1 MSLYSEYLKRCPELL
16 ECLENA
22 RNAGRLT
29 HSFLIHAPDDRT
41 RAEFA
46 IVLEQLAGCLNP
58 VNGRPDTT
66 CPFCRQIENG
76 SYSDLHKISPVGK
89 MYQIRVGDRA
99 NPEPNTL
106 RDMLDHLGYTAGK
119 HRKFGVI
126 IDADRMG
133 VEAQNA
139 LLKTLEEPPPETTLI
154 LCTANPSA
162 LLPTT
167 RSRCQTLSLPDN
179 LCRFD
184 FAGVQDAASAVFDLC
199 FNCRNDLCR
208 TEETLQRLL
217 NVMSALADS
226 AEEWAKIEFQDQI
239 AAAANSEDAAFI
251 KQLEA
256 RISDAANGEYIRQ
269 RRRFIAFITTF
280 CSQLFMLSHG
290 VSPADL
296 PNPDIFNNLTIPLNI
311 PPERGEAVLKEAEE
325 LERTLRFNVSD
336 ELALRTFAV
345 NLSMR

>member
-1 MSLYSEYLKRCPELL
+1 MSLYSEYLKRCPDLL
-16 ECLENA
+16 KCLENA

-46 IVLEQLAGCLNP
+46 VVLEQLAGCRTP

-66 CPFCRQIENG
+66 CPFCRQIESG
-76 SYSDLHKISPVGK
+76 TYADLHKISPVGK
-89 MYQIRVGDRA
+89 MYQIRVGDRT

-119 HRKFGVI
+119 YRKFGVI

-167 RSRCQTLSLPDN
+167 RSRCQLLSLPDN
-179 LCRFD
+179 LCRFE
-184 FAGVQDAASAVFDLC
+184 FAGVQEAGQAVFDLC
-199 FNCRNDLCR
+199 FNCHNDLCC
-208 TEETLQRLL
+208 TEEALQRLL
-217 NVMSALADS
+217 GVMSELESS
-226 AEEWAKIEFQDQI
+226 AYECVKLEFQDQL
-239 AAAANSEDAAFI
+239 AVAANSEDPAFV

-256 RISDAANGEYIRQ
+256 RIADAASGEYIRH

-280 CSQLFMLSHG
+280 CSQIYMLSCG

-296 PNPDIFNNLTIPLNI
+296 PTPDIFDHLPIPLNI
-311 PPERGEAVLKEAEE
+311 PRGRGEAILKESEE
-325 LERTLRFNVSD
+325 LENTLRFNVSD